1 MVWNLCINA
10 LEAMTTGTLT
20 IKLKEVSAYHNHHF
34 HANRRGV
41 VLEVVDQV
49 CGIAPD
55 QMENIYD
62 PLHSSKKDGV
72 GLSLATVYQ
81 ILHRNEGILDL
92 KSTLGEGTC
101 FTVFL
106 LDLETSLSLA
116 SN

>member
-1 MVWNLCINA
+1 VVWNLCINA

-55 QMENIYD
+55 QMEIFMIRFI
-62 PLHSSKKDGV
+62 PVKKM
-72 GLSLATVYQ
+72 GLVSV
-81 ILHRNEGILDL
+81 
-92 KSTLGEGTC
+92 
-101 FTVFL
+101 
-106 LDLETSLSLA
+106 
-116 SN
+116 

>member
-1 MVWNLCINA
+1 VVWNLCINA

-62 PLHSSKKDGV
+62 PFYSSKKDGV

>member
-1 MVWNLCINA
+1 MVWNFCINA

-20 IKLKEVSAYHNHHF
+20 IKLKEVSSYHNHHF

-41 VLEVVDQV
+41 VLEVVDQG

-55 QMENIYD
+55 QMENIDVPFY
-62 PLHSSKKDGV
+62 SNKKNRF
-72 GLSLATVYQ
+72 GLSLAKVYQ
-81 ILHRNEGILDL
+81 ILHRNEGTLDV
-92 KSTLGEGTC
+92 KSTLEEGTC